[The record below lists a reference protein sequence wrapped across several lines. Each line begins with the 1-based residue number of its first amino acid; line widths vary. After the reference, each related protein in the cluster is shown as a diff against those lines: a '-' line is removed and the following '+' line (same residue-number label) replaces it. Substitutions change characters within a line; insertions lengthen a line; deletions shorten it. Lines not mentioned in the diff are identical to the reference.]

1 VTQPKPVSGRE
12 SAPEDA
18 SKASPQGGQ
27 PLPFTGAKGA
37 PPSGP
42 RDPASASPQSPA
54 PQQPAQP
61 IQFTP
66 ARTPSPAPQPP
77 SPQPPPTPPAAGVP
91 PLVVHKRRRISRF
104 VMLVVIPLVALAIGF
119 AWWLGSGRYVSTDN
133 AYVGADK
140 SLIAPQVTGA
150 IVAVH
155 VVEGQKV
162 KVGDPLFDIDP
173 KPYEIALALAKGK
186 LEAAKVEFANLKS
199 SYASNID
206 QIKMGEDAV
215 KVRQADF
222 DRKNDLAIS
231 RAGTAAD
238 RDTSMANL
246 IQAKQILEFVKWQQA
261 TVKVKLGGGPDTT
274 IDQFPDY
281 MQASAAVDDAE
292 RNLRNT
298 KVLAPIDGVA
308 TQVPEI
314 ELGRVAAAGQPVFA
328 IVADTGLWV
337 DGNPKESDLT
347 YVHRGLPATV
357 SVDTFPDR
365 EWKGTICSIAP
376 GTGAQFAILPPQNA
390 TGNWVKVVQRV
401 PLRFCFDP
409 HEDTTGLRAGMSA
422 YVTID
427 TGRVRTLSG
436 TLQGLKQWAAGY
448 VETLMG
454 ARTAVIR

>member
-1 VTQPKPVSGRE
+1 MPSAQPLPFSSPKGAAAPPSARE
-12 SAPEDA
+12 SAP
-18 SKASPQGGQ
+18 Q
-27 PLPFTGAKGA
+27 A
-37 PPSGP
+37 P
-42 RDPASASPQSPA
+42 SA
-54 PQQPAQP
+54 QQPSQP

-66 ARTPSPAPQPP
+66 ARTPAPGPQAPPPAPQPP
-77 SPQPPPTPPAAGVP
+77 AAGAP
-91 PLVVHKRRRISRF
+91 ITIKPKRRISRF
-104 VMLVVIPLVALAIGF
+104 VMLVVIPLIALAIGF
-119 AWWLGSGRYVSTDN
+119 TWWLSSGRFVSTDN

-140 SLIAPQVTGA
+140 SLITPQVTGA

-155 VVEGQKV
+155 VVEGQQV

-186 LEAAKVEFANLKS
+186 LEAAKVEFANLQS
-199 SYASNID
+199 SFASNID
-206 QIKMGEDAV
+206 QIKMGQDAV
-215 KVRQADF
+215 RVRQADF
-222 DRKNDLAIS
+222 DRKNDLAS
-231 RAGTAAD
+231 HGSGTTAD

-261 TVKVKLGGGPDTT
+261 TVTVKLGGGPNTK

-328 IVADTGLWV
+328 VVANTGLWV
-337 DGNPKESDLT
+337 DANPKESDLT
-347 YVHRGLPATV
+347 YVHVGLPATV

-365 EWKGTICSIAP
+365 EWKGSICSIAP

-401 PLRFCFDP
+401 PLRFCFGP
-409 HEDTTGLRAGMSA
+409 KEDTTGLRAGMSA
-422 YVTID
+422 YLTID
-427 TGRVRTLSG
+427 TGRTRTLAG
-436 TLQGLKQWAAGY
+436 TLEGLKQWVVGY
-448 VETLMG
+448 VDTLLG

>member
-1 VTQPKPVSGRE
+1 MPSAQPLPFSSPKGAAAPPSARE
-12 SAPEDA
+12 SAP
-18 SKASPQGGQ
+18 Q
-27 PLPFTGAKGA
+27 A
-37 PPSGP
+37 P
-42 RDPASASPQSPA
+42 SA
-54 PQQPAQP
+54 QQPSQP

-66 ARTPSPAPQPP
+66 ARTPAPGPQAPPPAPQPP
-77 SPQPPPTPPAAGVP
+77 AAGAP
-91 PLVVHKRRRISRF
+91 ITIKPKRRISRF
-104 VMLVVIPLVALAIGF
+104 VMLVVIPLIALAIGF
-119 AWWLGSGRYVSTDN
+119 TWWLSSGRFVSTDN

-140 SLIAPQVTGA
+140 SLITPQVTGA

-155 VVEGQKV
+155 VVEGQQV

-186 LEAAKVEFANLKS
+186 LEAAKVEFANLQS
-199 SYASNID
+199 SFASNVD
-206 QIKMGEDAV
+206 QIKMGQDAV
-215 KVRQADF
+215 RVRQADF
-222 DRKNDLAIS
+222 DRKNDLAS
-231 RAGTAAD
+231 HGSGTTAD

-261 TVKVKLGGGPDTT
+261 TVTVKLGGGPGTK

-281 MQASAAVDDAE
+281 MQANAAVDDAE

-328 IVADTGLWV
+328 VVANTGLWV
-337 DGNPKESDLT
+337 DANPKESDLT
-347 YVHRGLPATV
+347 YVHAGLPATV

-365 EWKGTICSIAP
+365 EWKGSICSIAP

-409 HEDTTGLRAGMSA
+409 KEDTTGLRAGMSA
-422 YVTID
+422 YLTID
-427 TGRVRTLSG
+427 TGRTRTLAG
-436 TLQGLKQWAAGY
+436 TLEGLKQWVVGY
-448 VETLMG
+448 VDTLLG